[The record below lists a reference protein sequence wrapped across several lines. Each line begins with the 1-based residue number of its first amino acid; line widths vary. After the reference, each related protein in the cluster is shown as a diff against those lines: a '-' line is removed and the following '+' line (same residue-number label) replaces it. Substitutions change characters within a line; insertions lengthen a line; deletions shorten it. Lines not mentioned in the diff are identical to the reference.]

1 MRLRSICL
9 LLLFALPM
17 PVAAWGPAGHRIVA
31 TLAEAQLRPAAQA
44 EVRRLTRGQSLA
56 DIATWADDLRDDP
69 SQPELARATAP
80 LHYVNFAD
88 GQCRYEA
95 DRDCRQGRC
104 VVAAIDR
111 YVAVL
116 GDRNEATAK
125 REQALRFVVHL
136 VADAHQPLHAGYRDD
151 RGGNRYQVQFEG
163 RGTNLHAIWDSKVL
177 ASRGLGWPRHARAL
191 ARTPLPRAS
200 GTPAQWAEESCRAA
214 RDEDVYPRRHRVD
227 RAWLEQR
234 RPLAE
239 RQVRRAAARLAGVLE
254 HAIGTSP

>member
-1 MRLRSICL
+1 MRLRSICF

-17 PVAAWGPAGHRIVA
+17 PAAAWGPAGHRIVA
-31 TLAEAQLRPAAQA
+31 TLAEAQLRPAAKA
-44 EVRRLTRGQSLA
+44 EIRRLTRGQSLA

-69 SQPELARATAP
+69 SQLDFARATAP

-88 GQCRYEA
+88 AQCRYDA
-95 DRDCRQGRC
+95 ARDCRQGSC
-104 VVAAIDR
+104 VVAAIER
-111 YVAVL
+111 YAAVL
-116 GDRNEATAK
+116 ADRNEVPAK
-125 REQALRFVVHL
+125 RAQALRFVVHF
-136 VADAHQPLHAGYRDD
+136 VADTHQPLHAGYRDD

-177 ASRGLGWPRHARAL
+177 ASRGLGWPRQARVL

-200 GTPAQWAEESCRAA
+200 GTPAQWAEESCRAT
-214 RDEDVYPRRHRVD
+214 RDGGVYPPKHRVD

-239 RQVRRAAARLAGVLE
+239 RQARLAAARLALVLE
-254 HAIGTSP
+254 QAIGTSP